1 MTHAL
6 HRLLRLFNAHIHCQ
20 IYAHTYALAEAQYI
34 FCHMCSVVIRGQ
46 PSDEAVMCTERR
58 TYELKLVETSNTL
71 LLAPSLQTP
80 KDPGECV
87 WKGMGGCGEWMW
99 VWCGECVMCEWVW
112 CVGVCGVCVG
122 AGVV

>member
-1 MTHAL
+1 
-6 HRLLRLFNAHIHCQ
+6 
-20 IYAHTYALAEAQYI
+20 
-34 FCHMCSVVIRGQ
+34 
-46 PSDEAVMCTERR
+46 MCTERR

-112 CVGVCGVCVG
+112 CVGVWCVCGCGCGVGSVGVGVCVW
-122 AGVV
+122 GVHVCMCAHVSDLQSQKTLCVCVCVCNPLNELLYLLFYYK